1 MWSHPA
7 VIDGEQILDGPGVV
21 ARVINELLGNA
32 RSYAKSR
39 IAVLVGVKGGLAK
52 LVVKDDGPGVS
63 EPEYE
68 SIFERFARG
77 ASSVAGGSGSCSCSG
92 SCSGSGSGSGIGLSL
107 ALALAREAARA
118 HGGDAIGAA
127 DDSGGR
133 RETLT
138 WQLA

>member
-77 ASSVAGGSGSCSCSG
+77 ASSVAGGSGS
-92 SCSGSGSGSGIGLSL
+92 GSGSGIGLSL

>member
-77 ASSVAGGSGSCSCSG
+77 ASSVAGGSGSCS
-92 SCSGSGSGSGIGLSL
+92 GLAL

>member
-1 MWSHPA
+1 MPMWSHPA

-77 ASSVAGGSGSCSCSG
+77 ASSVAGGSGS
-92 SCSGSGSGSGIGLSL
+92 GSGSGIGLSL